1 MTELACPAAAP
12 RHIDVCNGDADGLC
26 AVVQWRLADPIAAEL
41 VTGLKRDIVLLDRVQ
56 ARAGDEILVC
66 DLSMQRNR
74 AALLRLLAAGAR
86 VTYFDHHVV
95 RDVPRHPGLCAHLDF
110 SPDTCTSLLVDRHLG
125 GRHRAWALVGA
136 YGDNLGAI
144 ADAMAASLGFD
155 AAQRARLRR
164 LGEAINYNAYGD
176 VESDV
181 LIAPA
186 RLYRVLA
193 RYPDPL
199 QFLDQ
204 ETLVDA
210 VDAMRSADLARA
222 RAAGPWREDRHGRI
236 WLLPDATSRRRVGG
250 SLANELALERPDAAH
265 AVLRQTAAG
274 DFVVSVRAPLRAP
287 SGAQRLCAR
296 FGGSGRAAAAGID
309 HLPPERLD
317 RFLDAFAATRWGA
330 G

>member
-1 MTELACPAAAP
+1 MTAPAAAAP
-12 RHIDVCNGDADGLC
+12 RFIDVCNGDADGLC

-41 VTGLKRDIVLLDRVQ
+41 VTGLKRDIVLLDRVR

-74 AALLRLLAAGAR
+74 AALLRLLDAGAH
-86 VTYFDHHVV
+86 VAYFDHHVV
-95 RDVPRHPGLCAHLDF
+95 HDVPRHPGLRAHLDF

-136 YGDNLGAI
+136 YGDNLGAV
-144 ADAMAASLGFD
+144 ADAMAASLGLD
-155 AAQRARLRR
+155 CAQRARLRR

-193 RYPDPL
+193 RHPDPL
-199 QFLDQ
+199 ELLAHETVVDAIDAQRAADLDQ
-204 ETLVDA
+204 
-210 VDAMRSADLARA
+210 AR
-222 RAAGPWREDRHGRI
+222 RIGPWREGAHGRV
-236 WLLPDATSRRRVGG
+236 WLLPDARWSRRVGG
-250 SLANELALERPDAAH
+250 SLANVLALERPDAAH
-265 AVLRQTAAG
+265 AVLRQTASG
-274 DFVVSVRAPLRAP
+274 DFVVSVRAPLRAS
-287 SGAQRLCAR
+287 SGAQRLCTR

-317 RFLDAFAATRWGA
+317 RFLDAFAATHWG
-330 G
+330 GG